1 LRNRPFHP
9 RACADRQR
17 TSGHPQDRW
26 LATATAP
33 TRLQAVHW
41 FLGCLLIAPVA
52 TLAQTPASTD
62 AAQDRS
68 QKQSDSVYRWIKMHS
83 EPIRKP
89 EAAPKPRP
97 KAEVAPQA
105 ARKPEAAPASPIEPA
120 PAVEARIDAPNATAA
135 PAPTLETASPSA
147 PTTVAAAPAT
157 PVVAEVENM
166 DLRPIRQPQPVV
178 PRELRSGVATG
189 RVMLSFTV
197 QTDGSVAETTV
208 VRTTN
213 RRLSKPALDAVSQ
226 WRFEPIRT
234 ARAVQVEIEFNLQ

>member
-1 LRNRPFHP
+1 VLRNRPFHP
-9 RACADRQR
+9 RACADIQR
-17 TSGHPQDRW
+17 ASGQPQDRW
-26 LATATAP
+26 LAAATAP
-33 TRLQAVHW
+33 TRPQAVHW
-41 FLGCLLIAPVA
+41 LIGCLLIAPLA
-52 TLAQTPASTD
+52 ALAQTPASTD

-97 KAEVAPQA
+97 KVEAAPVAT
-105 ARKPEAAPASPIEPA
+105 RKPEAAPASPSEPA
-120 PAVEARIDAPNATAA
+120 PTVEPPIDVPSATAVPAPPPEAASA
-135 PAPTLETASPSA
+135 PAS
-147 PTTVAAAPAT
+147 VAAAPAA
-157 PVVAEVENM
+157 PAVVEAEDG
-166 DLRPIRQPQPVV
+166 DLRPIRQPQPEI
-178 PRELRSGVATG
+178 PRELRTSVVTG

-197 QTDGSVAETTV
+197 QTDGSVAEATV

-213 RRLSKPALDAVSQ
+213 RRLAKPALDAVSQ